1 MKYII
6 DRIENDIAIC
16 QSPESK
22 EIIEVDIEELPQE
35 AKEGS
40 VIILENG
47 KYTIDK
53 EEEIKIRKR
62 IEDKMNKLWI

>member
-16 QSPESK
+16 QNPESK

-40 VIILENG
+40 VIILEDA

-53 EEEIKIRKR
+53 KEEMKIRNR
-62 IEDKMNKLWI
+62 IEDKMKKLWI

>member
-16 QSPESK
+16 QNPESK

-40 VIILENG
+40 VIILEDG

-53 EEEIKIRKR
+53 KEEMKIRNR
-62 IEDKMNKLWI
+62 IVDKMKKLWI

>member
-16 QSPESK
+16 QNPESK
-22 EIIEVDIEELPQE
+22 EVIEVDIEELSQE

-40 VIILENG
+40 VIILEDG
-47 KYTIDK
+47 KYIIDK
-53 EEEIKIRKR
+53 KEEMKIRKR
-62 IEDKMNKLWI
+62 IEDKMNKIWI